1 MNQTET
7 IFFSYLF
14 SERSRCNFST
24 FFICR
29 MLQRHLIV
37 KILSTVG
44 IQNIVP
50 EYYQSKVGKS
60 GSRLESGLQGE
71 VLKSDILGEPSSRHN
86 RNDSI
91 SL

>member
-1 MNQTET
+1 
-7 IFFSYLF
+7 
-14 SERSRCNFST
+14 
-24 FFICR
+24 

-50 EYYQSKVGKS
+50 ENSNVGKS